1 MDAIFK
7 QENVYI
13 VVRNKDIRESVD
25 DNNVE
30 GLIWNN
36 DKSQN
41 TVSLYGGRVILKP
54 YYNYGG
60 YSSYDRCRIEIDGI
74 LIYQINDSLQAI
86 SEFSFESVA
95 AYLNQIENLGV
106 DTFLENYKLQL
117 QELKKEF
124 ETTAENIQQELAM
137 NDDDKKATLLHNLK
151 KIILKM
157 TCIIFSLLINL
168 NAGLD
173 NHYYTTAY
181 DIIINQYF

>member
-13 VVRNKDIRESVD
+13 VVRAKDVREGVD
-25 DNNVE
+25 SNSIEN
-30 GLIWNN
+30 LIWQNN
-36 DKSQN
+36 PRQKKA
-41 TVSLYGGRVILKP
+41 VLYGGRVILTP
-54 YYNYGG
+54 YYNGG
-60 YSSYDRCRIEIDGI
+60 SRHDRCRIEIDGI

-137 NDDDKKATLLHNLK
+137 NDDDNKVTLLHNLK

-173 NHYYTTAY
+173 NHYYTAAY